1 MPSPRHRLAVILA
14 AALLPALANAEPAE
28 AQRDPRLD
36 YSPWAGKDYP
46 REVYWGDTH
55 LHTAVSMDA
64 NLFGVT
70 GLGPEDAY
78 RFARGDTVTAAN
90 GMPARL
96 SRPLDFLVVAD
107 HSEYL
112 GVMPLIRGG
121 DPILMQN
128 ATARDWQRIV
138 AEGDPSAFG
147 RLMLDIGNS
156 YEDGEPLLTLP
167 QGVPSPWK
175 ANNQAADAANEPGVF
190 TAFIGY
196 EWSAMPGGDNLHRIV
211 VFGDG
216 AEHADQVA
224 PFSAFDSDDPEDL
237 WRWLADY
244 QRQTGGRV
252 LAISHNSNLSGG
264 RMFAETALDGRP
276 VDAAYARERRRWEP
290 LMEVTQIKGDSEA
303 HPALSPND
311 EFADYGT
318 WDQYNIAMN
327 TPQTPAMQRYQYARP
342 ALQVGLQLA
351 QQTGV
356 NPYDF
361 GMIGST
367 DSHTAL
373 AAVEED
379 NFWGKKAGDEPGP
392 RRSQSIWGI
401 PEAGMSN
408 TLQLASGYAA
418 VWATENTREAL
429 FDAMQ
434 RREVYATT
442 GPRIRLRFFGGWE
455 YTEDDMAGPNP
466 ALIGYEKGVPM
477 GAYLPPAGNGQRAPR
492 FMVHALKDPE
502 GANLDRV
509 QIVKGWVDD
518 AGTAHETIYNVAWSG
533 AGEGDGEG
541 DGDGARTLDAEGKLP
556 PVGDTVDRASGRY
569 RNSIG
574 SAELSTLWQDPDF
587 NPEQGAVYY
596 VRVLEIPTPRWTL
609 YDQARLGVSLAEGT
623 EVVQQERAY
632 SSPIWYR
639 PASGR

>member
-1 MPSPRHRLAVILA
+1 MAAMLC
-14 AALLPALANAEPAE
+14 AALWPAT
-28 AQRDPRLD
+28 AQAGPDPRAD

-46 REVYWGDTH
+46 QQVYWGDTH

-70 GLGPEDAY
+70 GLGPDDAY

-107 HSEYL
+107 HAEYL
-112 GVMPLIRGG
+112 GVMPLIRSG
-121 DPILMQN
+121 DPVLMQN
-128 ATARDWQRIV
+128 RTARAWQRIV
-138 AEGDPSAFG
+138 GEGDASAYG

-156 YEDGEPLLTLP
+156 YAQGEALLTLP
-167 QGVPSPWK
+167 QGVPSPWQ
-175 ANNQAADAANEPGVF
+175 ANNRAADAANQPGVF
-190 TAFIGY
+190 TAFVGY

-216 AEHADQVA
+216 AERADQVT

-237 WRWLADY
+237 WRWLDDY
-244 QRQTGGRV
+244 QKTTGGRV
-252 LAISHNSNLSGG
+252 LAIPHNSNLSGG

-276 VDAAYARERRRWEP
+276 IDRAYAQQRQRWEP

-303 HPALSPND
+303 HPLLSSDD

-342 ALQVGLQLA
+342 ALQVGLQLERN
-351 QQTGV
+351 TGA
-356 NPYDF
+356 NPYNF
-361 GMIGST
+361 GMIGSS

-392 RRSQSIWGI
+392 RRSQTIWGI
-401 PEAGMSN
+401 PEANMAN

-418 VWATENTREAL
+418 VWATDNTRQAL
-429 FDAMQ
+429 FDAMR

-442 GPRIRLRFFGGWE
+442 GPRIRLRFFGGWQF
-455 YTEDDMAGPNP
+455 TDDDLSGPNP
-466 ALIGYEKGVPM
+466 ALAGYEKGVPM
-477 GAYLPPAGNGQRAPR
+477 GAYLPVAAGEGAPR

-502 GANLDRV
+502 GANLDRL
-509 QIVKGWVDD
+509 QIIKGWVESSG
-518 AGTAHETIYNVAWSG
+518 ATREKVYNVAWSG
-533 AGEGDGEG
+533 ERSEDSRG
-541 DGDGARTLDAEGKLP
+541 RLP
-556 PVGDTVDRASGRY
+556 PVGNTVDLAGGRY

-574 SAELSTLWQDPDF
+574 SAALSGLWQDPDF
-587 NPEQGAVYY
+587 DPAVAAVYY

-609 YDQARLGVSLAEGT
+609 YDQARLGVKLAEGT
-623 EVVQQERAY
+623 ERVQQERAY

-639 PASGR
+639 PEPPAAGALTARPGIR

>member
-1 MPSPRHRLAVILA
+1 MPSQRRRIVFTLA
-14 AALLPALANAEPAE
+14 AALLPLLTFAVQAESE
-28 AQRDPRLD
+28 RDPRQD

-55 LHTAVSMDA
+55 LHTSVSMDA

-78 RFARGDTVTAAN
+78 RFARGETVTAAN

-107 HSEYL
+107 HAEYL
-112 GVMPLIRGG
+112 GVMPLIRSG

-128 ATARDWQRIV
+128 STARAWQRIV
-138 AEGDPSAFG
+138 AEGDPSAYG

-167 QGVPSPWK
+167 QGIPSPWE
-175 ANNQAADAANEPGVF
+175 ANNRAADAANQPGVF
-190 TAFIGY
+190 TAFVGF

-216 AEHADQVA
+216 ADHANQVT

-244 QRQTGGRV
+244 EEKTGGKV
-252 LAISHNSNLSGG
+252 LAIPHNSNLSGG
-264 RMFAETALDGRP
+264 RMFAETAQDGRP
-276 VDAAYARERRRWEP
+276 LDSAYARERQRWEP

-303 HPALSPND
+303 HPLLSPD
-311 EFADYGT
+311 DAFADYGT

-327 TPQTPAMQRYQYARP
+327 SPQTPAMQRYQYARP
-342 ALQVGLQLA
+342 ALQVGLQLE
-351 QQTGV
+351 QSTGV
-356 NPYDF
+356 NPYNF

-392 RRSQSIWGI
+392 RRSQTFWGI
-401 PEAGMSN
+401 PEANMPN

-442 GPRIRLRFFGGWE
+442 GPRIRLRFFGGWHF
-455 YTEDDMAGPNP
+455 TENDLAGPNP
-466 ALIGYEKGVPM
+466 ALTGYEKGVPM
-477 GAYLPPAGNGQRAPR
+477 GAYLPPAGDGAPR
-492 FMVHALKDPE
+492 FMLHALKDPE
-502 GANLDRV
+502 GANLDRMQV
-509 QIVKGWVDD
+509 IKGWLDESGAAQERV
-518 AGTAHETIYNVAWSG
+518 YNVAWSG
-533 AGEGDGEG
+533 NRDVDQQGE
-541 DGDGARTLDAEGKLP
+541 LP
-556 PVGDTVDRASGRY
+556 PVGNTVDLDNGRY
-569 RNSIG
+569 ANSIG
-574 SAELSTLWQDPDF
+574 SAELSTVWQDPDF
-587 NPEQGAVYY
+587 DPAQAAVYY
-596 VRVLEIPTPRWTL
+596 VRVLEIPTPRWVL
-609 YDQARLGVSLAEGT
+609 FDRARLGVELPPDT
-623 EVVQQERAY
+623 ELVQQERAY
-632 SSPIWYR
+632 SSPIWFR
-639 PASGR
+639 PDTRSSGASRDP